1 MEKQEFNLSENV
13 YDIGVA
19 PRYSDE
25 TEIIYAFK
33 VKEFIRLRNIKEI
46 QFLNYLLEYPELLRE
61 KIPERIKEIN
71 ENKLTGEKFA

>member
-13 YDIGVA
+13 YDIDVA

-71 ENKLTGEKFA
+71 ENKLTGDKLT